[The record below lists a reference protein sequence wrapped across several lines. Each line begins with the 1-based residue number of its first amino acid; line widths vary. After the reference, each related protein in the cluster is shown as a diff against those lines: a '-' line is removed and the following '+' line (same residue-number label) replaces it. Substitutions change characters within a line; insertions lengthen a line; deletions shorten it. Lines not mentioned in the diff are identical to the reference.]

1 MRYHEL
7 AAALNCAA
15 LNAATVG
22 RLGPKQ
28 YGFVDQARRAATPH
42 TVDILGMDEEK
53 IGWEQC
59 AAKLNERRDWCSEF
73 CRADWEIEPLRDE
86 RMRLVGRR
94 FRFADEVDA
103 VHFKLR
109 FG

>member
-15 LNAATVG
+15 LNATKVG
-22 RLGPKQ
+22 WLGPKQ

-53 IGWEQC
+53 IDWEQC
-59 AAKLNERRDWCSEF
+59 AAKLNERRDWCGEF
-73 CRADWEIEPLRDE
+73 CRADWEIEPLRDK